1 VCLQV
6 CVRVGQ
12 MKLLQ
17 NITGGQ
23 PAFTVTAEPPA
34 IALNRMGELYS
45 GVQNKVSVLLHGLYS
60 PYSLFCNR
68 NLTPC
73 FN

>member
-1 VCLQV
+1 
-6 CVRVGQ
+6 

-17 NITGGQ
+17 NITSGQ

-45 GVQNKVSVLLHGLYS
+45 GVQNKVCVLLHGLLLSY

-68 NLTPC
+68 NLTLC
-73 FN
+73 FD

>member
-1 VCLQV
+1 
-6 CVRVGQ
+6 

-45 GVQNKVSVLLHGLYS
+45 GVQNKVCVLLHGLLLS
-60 PYSLFCNR
+60 VFPFLQ
-68 NLTPC
+68 
-73 FN
+73 

>member
-1 VCLQV
+1 
-6 CVRVGQ
+6 

-45 GVQNKVSVLLHGLYS
+45 GVQNKVNVLLHGLFS
-60 PYSLFCNR
+60 P
-68 NLTPC
+68 
-73 FN
+73 